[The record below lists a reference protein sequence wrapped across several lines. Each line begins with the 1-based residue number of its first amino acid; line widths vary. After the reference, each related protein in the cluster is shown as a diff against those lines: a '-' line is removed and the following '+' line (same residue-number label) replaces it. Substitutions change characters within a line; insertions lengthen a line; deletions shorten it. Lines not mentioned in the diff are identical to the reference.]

1 MEHEVTPEEA
11 AKKQLMSVAEDFVE
25 FIVAR
30 RSGSPATADSYGRD
44 LERFAAYL
52 AEKKI
57 TDFGQVDKAV
67 MFDYVTLLRS
77 GKITRGKISDS
88 SFSRMLSTLRSFYH
102 YLIRY
107 KGVKVNPT
115 RGLRAPKLNRTI
127 PEFLT
132 FDQMMTL
139 FDSFDLNDPA
149 ALRNRVILET
159 MYACGLRVSE
169 VCSLTLAELDLNER
183 ILTVTGKGDKQRI
196 VPFYKRL
203 RTLLTRYLRDSRALY
218 LKEEHGFVFV
228 SQRGAPITPRAVQL
242 ILAQAG
248 QDAGLNQPLHPHML
262 RHSFATHLLDNGV
275 DLRTVQELLGHSSLS
290 TTQIYTHVTVD
301 RLKQSVDAAHP
312 HSESVLKKSENC
324 QN

>member
-11 AKKQLMSVAEDFVE
+11 AKKQLMSVADEFVE

-149 ALRNRVILET
+149 ALRNRAILET

-203 RTLLTRYLRDSRALY
+203 RTLLMRYLRDSRALY

-248 QDAGLNQPLHPHML
+248 QDAGLNQPLHPHIL

-312 HSESVLKKSENC
+312 HSKSVLKKSENC
-324 QN
+324 

>member
-11 AKKQLMSVAEDFVE
+11 AKKQLVSVADEFVE

-149 ALRNRVILET
+149 ALRNRAILET

-248 QDAGLNQPLHPHML
+248 QDAGLNQPLHPHIL

-312 HSESVLKKSENC
+312 HSKSVLKKSENC
-324 QN
+324 

>member
-11 AKKQLMSVAEDFVE
+11 AKKQLMSVADEFVE

-149 ALRNRVILET
+149 ALRNRAILET

-228 SQRGAPITPRAVQL
+228 PQRGAPITPRAVQL

-248 QDAGLNQPLHPHML
+248 QDAGLNQPLHPHIL

-312 HSESVLKKSENC
+312 HSKSVLKKSENC
-324 QN
+324 

>member
-11 AKKQLMSVAEDFVE
+11 AKKQLMSVAEEFVE

-149 ALRNRVILET
+149 ALRNRAILET

-183 ILTVTGKGDKQRI
+183 ILTVTGKGDTQRI

-248 QDAGLNQPLHPHML
+248 QDAGLNQPLHPHIL

-312 HSESVLKKSENC
+312 HSKSVLKKSENC
-324 QN
+324 

>member
-11 AKKQLMSVAEDFVE
+11 AKKQLMSVADEFVE

-149 ALRNRVILET
+149 ALRNRAILET

-248 QDAGLNQPLHPHML
+248 QDAGLNQPLHPHIL

-312 HSESVLKKSENC
+312 HSKSVLKKSENC
-324 QN
+324 

>member
-11 AKKQLMSVAEDFVE
+11 AKKQLMSVADEFVE

-149 ALRNRVILET
+149 ALRNRAILET

-203 RTLLTRYLRDSRALY
+203 RTILTRYLRDYRALY
-218 LKEEHGFVFV
+218 LKEELGFVFV

-248 QDAGLNQPLHPHML
+248 QDAGLNQPLHPHIL

-301 RLKQSVDAAHP
+301 LLKQSVDAAHP
-312 HSESVLKKSENC
+312 HSKSVLKKSENC
-324 QN
+324 

>member
-11 AKKQLMSVAEDFVE
+11 AKKQLMSVAEEFVE

-139 FDSFDLNDPA
+139 FDSFDLDDPA
-149 ALRNRVILET
+149 ALRNRAILET

-203 RTLLTRYLRDSRALY
+203 RTLLARYLRDSRALY

-275 DLRTVQELLGHSSLS
+275 DLRTVQELL
-290 TTQIYTHVTVD
+290 D
-301 RLKQSVDAAHP
+301 RKSV
-312 HSESVLKKSENC
+312 V
-324 QN
+324 

>member
-11 AKKQLMSVAEDFVE
+11 AKKQLMSVADEFVE

-30 RSGSPATADSYGRD
+30 RSGSPATADSDGRD

-149 ALRNRVILET
+149 ALRNRAILET

-248 QDAGLNQPLHPHML
+248 QDAGLNQPLHPHIL

-312 HSESVLKKSENC
+312 HSKSVLKKSENC
-324 QN
+324 

>member
-1 MEHEVTPEEA
+1 MEYEVTSEEA
-11 AKKQLMSVAEDFVE
+11 AKKQLMSVAEEFVE

-57 TDFGQVDKAV
+57 TDFSQVDKAV

-77 GKITRGKISDS
+77 GKITRCKISDS

-149 ALRNRVILET
+149 ALRNRAILET

-324 QN
+324 

>member
-11 AKKQLMSVAEDFVE
+11 AKKQLMSVADEFVE

-149 ALRNRVILET
+149 ALRNRAILET

-248 QDAGLNQPLHPHML
+248 QDAGLNQPLHPHSL

-312 HSESVLKKSENC
+312 HSKSVLKKSENC
-324 QN
+324 

>member
-11 AKKQLMSVAEDFVE
+11 AKKQLMSVADEFVE

-149 ALRNRVILET
+149 ALRNRAILET

-312 HSESVLKKSENC
+312 HSKSVLKKSENC
-324 QN
+324 

>member
-11 AKKQLMSVAEDFVE
+11 AKKQLMSVADEFVE

-139 FDSFDLNDPA
+139 FDSFDLDDPA
-149 ALRNRVILET
+149 QPGSAN
-159 MYACGLRVSE
+159 
-169 VCSLTLAELDLNER
+169 
-183 ILTVTGKGDKQRI
+183 
-196 VPFYKRL
+196 
-203 RTLLTRYLRDSRALY
+203 
-218 LKEEHGFVFV
+218 
-228 SQRGAPITPRAVQL
+228 TPR
-242 ILAQAG
+242 
-248 QDAGLNQPLHPHML
+248 
-262 RHSFATHLLDNGV
+262 
-275 DLRTVQELLGHSSLS
+275 
-290 TTQIYTHVTVD
+290 
-301 RLKQSVDAAHP
+301 
-312 HSESVLKKSENC
+312 
-324 QN
+324 

>member
-11 AKKQLMSVAEDFVE
+11 AKKQLMSVAEEFVE

-57 TDFGQVDKAV
+57 TDFSQVDKAV

-149 ALRNRVILET
+149 ALRNRAILET

-312 HSESVLKKSENC
+312 HSKSVLKKSENC
-324 QN
+324 

>member
-11 AKKQLMSVAEDFVE
+11 AKKQLMSVADEFVE

-67 MFDYVTLLRS
+67 MLDYVTLLRS

-149 ALRNRVILET
+149 ALRNRAILET

-248 QDAGLNQPLHPHML
+248 QDAGLNQPLHPHIL

-312 HSESVLKKSENC
+312 HSKSVLKKSENC
-324 QN
+324 

>member
-11 AKKQLMSVAEDFVE
+11 AKKQLMSVADEFVE

-127 PEFLT
+127 PKFLT

-149 ALRNRVILET
+149 ALRNRAILET

-248 QDAGLNQPLHPHML
+248 QDAGLNQPLHPHIL

-312 HSESVLKKSENC
+312 HSKSVLKKSENC
-324 QN
+324 

>member
-11 AKKQLMSVAEDFVE
+11 AKKQLMSVAEEFVE

-149 ALRNRVILET
+149 ALRNRAILET

-203 RTLLTRYLRDSRALY
+203 RTLLMRYLRDSRALY

-312 HSESVLKKSENC
+312 HSKSVLKKSENC
-324 QN
+324 

>member
-11 AKKQLMSVAEDFVE
+11 AKKQLMSVAEEFVE

-149 ALRNRVILET
+149 ALRNRAILET

-203 RTLLTRYLRDSRALY
+203 RTLLMRYLRDSRALY
-218 LKEEHGFVFV
+218 LKEEHDFVFV

-248 QDAGLNQPLHPHML
+248 QDAGVRQSKVQVSQYEGRGPQVDGCGAVPL
-262 RHSFATHLLDNGV
+262 
-275 DLRTVQELLGHSSLS
+275 
-290 TTQIYTHVTVD
+290 
-301 RLKQSVDAAHP
+301 RL
-312 HSESVLKKSENC
+312 
-324 QN
+324 

>member
-11 AKKQLMSVAEDFVE
+11 AKKQLMSVADEFVE

-132 FDQMMTL
+132 FDQMMAL

-149 ALRNRVILET
+149 ALRNRAILET

-248 QDAGLNQPLHPHML
+248 QDAGLNQPLHPHIL

-312 HSESVLKKSENC
+312 HSKSVLKKSENC
-324 QN
+324 

>member
-11 AKKQLMSVAEDFVE
+11 AKKQLMSVAEEFVE

-44 LERFAAYL
+44 L

-149 ALRNRVILET
+149 ALRNRAILET

-203 RTLLTRYLRDSRALY
+203 RTLLMRAADPGPGRAGCGT
-218 LKEEHGFVFV
+218 EPAAASPHAAAFVCNA
-228 SQRGAPITPRAVQL
+228 S
-242 ILAQAG
+242 AG
-248 QDAGLNQPLHPHML
+248 Q
-262 RHSFATHLLDNGV
+262 R
-275 DLRTVQELLGHSSLS
+275 R
-290 TTQIYTHVTVD
+290 
-301 RLKQSVDAAHP
+301 
-312 HSESVLKKSENC
+312 
-324 QN
+324 

>member
-11 AKKQLMSVAEDFVE
+11 AKKQLMSVADEFVE

-149 ALRNRVILET
+149 ALRNRAILET

-203 RTLLTRYLRDSRALY
+203 RTLLTRYLQGFPGSCISKRSTALCLYRSAGRRSR
-218 LKEEHGFVFV
+218 
-228 SQRGAPITPRAVQL
+228 RGRC
-242 ILAQAG
+242 
-248 QDAGLNQPLHPHML
+248 
-262 RHSFATHLLDNGV
+262 S
-275 DLRTVQELLGHSSLS
+275 
-290 TTQIYTHVTVD
+290 
-301 RLKQSVDAAHP
+301 
-312 HSESVLKKSENC
+312 
-324 QN
+324 

>member
-11 AKKQLMSVAEDFVE
+11 AKKQLMSVADEFVE

-67 MFDYVTLLRS
+67 MFDYITLLRS

-149 ALRNRVILET
+149 ALRNRAILET

-248 QDAGLNQPLHPHML
+248 QDAGLNQPLHPHIL

-312 HSESVLKKSENC
+312 HSKSVLKKSENC
-324 QN
+324 

>member
-11 AKKQLMSVAEDFVE
+11 AKKQLMSVADEFVE

-44 LERFAAYL
+44 LARFAAYL

-149 ALRNRVILET
+149 ALRNRAILET

-248 QDAGLNQPLHPHML
+248 QDAGLNQPLHPHIL

-312 HSESVLKKSENC
+312 HSKSVLKKSENC
-324 QN
+324 

>member
-1 MEHEVTPEEA
+1 
-11 AKKQLMSVAEDFVE
+11 
-25 FIVAR
+25 
-30 RSGSPATADSYGRD
+30 
-44 LERFAAYL
+44 
-52 AEKKI
+52 
-57 TDFGQVDKAV
+57 
-67 MFDYVTLLRS
+67 
-77 GKITRGKISDS
+77 
-88 SFSRMLSTLRSFYH
+88 
-102 YLIRY
+102 
-107 KGVKVNPT
+107 
-115 RGLRAPKLNRTI
+115 
-127 PEFLT
+127 
-132 FDQMMTL
+132 MMTL

-149 ALRNRVILET
+149 ALRNRAILET

-248 QDAGLNQPLHPHML
+248 QDAGLNQPLHPHIL

-301 RLKQSVDAAHP
+301 RLKQSVDAAHL
-312 HSESVLKKSENC
+312 HSKSVLKKSENC
-324 QN
+324 

>member
-11 AKKQLMSVAEDFVE
+11 AKKQLMSVAGEFVE

-149 ALRNRVILET
+149 ALRNRAILET

-312 HSESVLKKSENC
+312 HSKSVLKKSENC
-324 QN
+324 

>member
-11 AKKQLMSVAEDFVE
+11 AKKQLMSVAEEFVE

-57 TDFGQVDKAV
+57 TDFGQVDKAL

-149 ALRNRVILET
+149 ALRNRAILET

-312 HSESVLKKSENC
+312 HSKSVLKKSENC
-324 QN
+324 

>member
-1 MEHEVTPEEA
+1 M
-11 AKKQLMSVAEDFVE
+11 
-25 FIVAR
+25 
-30 RSGSPATADSYGRD
+30 
-44 LERFAAYL
+44 
-52 AEKKI
+52 
-57 TDFGQVDKAV
+57 

-149 ALRNRVILET
+149 ALRNRAILET

>member
-11 AKKQLMSVAEDFVE
+11 AKKQLMSVADEFVE

-149 ALRNRVILET
+149 ALRNRAILET

-248 QDAGLNQPLHPHML
+248 QDAGLNQPLHPHIL

-275 DLRTVQELLGHSSLS
+275 DLRTVQELLG
-290 TTQIYTHVTVD
+290 
-301 RLKQSVDAAHP
+301 
-312 HSESVLKKSENC
+312 
-324 QN
+324 

>member
-1 MEHEVTPEEA
+1 MGHEVTPQQKA
-11 AKKQLMSVAEDFVE
+11 AAQLRIRVDEFIE

-30 RSGSPATADSYGRD
+30 RSGSAATADGYRRD
-44 LERFAAYL
+44 LERFAAFL
-52 AEKKI
+52 AEKEI
-57 TDFGQVDKAV
+57 ADFGQVDKAL
-67 MFDYVTLLRS
+67 MFDYVSLLRS

-102 YLIRY
+102 YLNRY
-107 KGVKVNPT
+107 QGLRVNPT
-115 RGLRAPKLNRTI
+115 RGLHSPKLNRTI

-139 FDSFDLNDPA
+139 FDSFDCEDPA
-149 ALRNRVILET
+149 ALRNRAILET

-169 VCSLTLAELDLNER
+169 VCSLTLNELDLDER
-183 ILTVTGKGDKQRI
+183 ILTVSGKGGKQRI

-203 RTLLTRYLRDSRALY
+203 RTLLIRYLKESRALY
-218 LKEEHGFVFV
+218 LKEEHGVVFV
-228 SQRGAPITPRAVQL
+228 SQRGAPITPRAVQM

-290 TTQIYTHVTVD
+290 TTQIYTHITVD
-301 RLKQSVDAAHP
+301 RLEKSVDDAHP
-312 HSESVLKKSENC
+312 HSHERSKN
-324 QN
+324 QINA

>member
-11 AKKQLMSVAEDFVE
+11 AKKQLMSVAEEFVE

-149 ALRNRVILET
+149 ALRNRAILET

-312 HSESVLKKSENC
+312 HSKSVLKKSENC
-324 QN
+324 

>member
-11 AKKQLMSVAEDFVE
+11 AKKQLLSVAEEFVE

-139 FDSFDLNDPA
+139 FDSFDLDDPA
-149 ALRNRVILET
+149 ALRNRAILET

-203 RTLLTRYLRDSRALY
+203 RTLLARYLRDSRALY

-312 HSESVLKKSENC
+312 HSKSVLKKSENC
-324 QN
+324 